1 MPFMRFSL
9 APVRGFREPPLILGR
24 MSNKMKKSHEPLLA
38 RALLLDRQGHVP
50 EAIAAYQELLSDW
63 PALPDA
69 WYNLAALQRK
79 RGQFAAALISYQS
92 ALDRGIKRP
101 EEVHLNRGVIF
112 SDCLRQDDAAELEL
126 KKALALNPNYV
137 PALINLANLH
147 EDLGRRELAAR
158 VYVRL
163 LAMDP
168 NSPQALARYAQ
179 LKTFTDPADPLIEQ
193 MRQGLVQPHLSLQD
207 RAGLE
212 FALGRALDGC
222 QSYAAAFEVY
232 TAANRHSRESAPPGT
247 GTYDRALAE
256 QLTDRLIAAFQ
267 TPSRSGS
274 TPAAAS
280 GSDRPR
286 PIFICGMYRSGSTL
300 TEQLLAGH
308 PLLAAGGELDFL
320 PNAVQNALAPFPES
334 MAAVLPQRLR
344 SLAAEYVQALGSMF
358 PGVPYVTD
366 KRPENYLNIGLI
378 KALFPEAKIIHTSR
392 NALDNCLS
400 IFFLHLDQRMS
411 YALNLMDIGHH
422 YLQYLRL
429 MRHWKTLYGADI
441 VDTDYDRLVNEP
453 RPVMEALL
461 KFLGLEWDERCLA
474 VPAVGRSVKT
484 ASVWQ
489 VREPLYQRS
498 SGRARHYENELAQLQ
513 HYLEQYSAPTGP

>member
-1 MPFMRFSL
+1 
-9 APVRGFREPPLILGR
+9 
-24 MSNKMKKSHEPLLA
+24 
-38 RALLLDRQGHVP
+38 
-50 EAIAAYQELLSDW
+50 
-63 PALPDA
+63 
-69 WYNLAALQRK
+69 
-79 RGQFAAALISYQS
+79 
-92 ALDRGIKRP
+92 
-101 EEVHLNRGVIF
+101 
-112 SDCLRQDDAAELEL
+112 
-126 KKALALNPNYV
+126 
-137 PALINLANLH
+137 
-147 EDLGRRELAAR
+147 
-158 VYVRL
+158 
-163 LAMDP
+163 
-168 NSPQALARYAQ
+168 
-179 LKTFTDPADPLIEQ
+179 
-193 MRQGLVQPHLSLQD
+193 
-207 RAGLE
+207 
-212 FALGRALDGC
+212 
-222 QSYAAAFEVY
+222 
-232 TAANRHSRESAPPGT
+232 
-247 GTYDRALAE
+247 
-256 QLTDRLIAAFQ
+256 
-267 TPSRSGS
+267 
-274 TPAAAS
+274 
-280 GSDRPR
+280 
-286 PIFICGMYRSGSTL
+286 MYRSGSTL

>member
-212 FALGRALDGC
+212 FAL
-222 QSYAAAFEVY
+222 AA
-232 TAANRHSRESAPPGT
+232 RHRDLRSR
-247 GTYDRALAE
+247 
-256 QLTDRLIAAFQ
+256 
-267 TPSRSGS
+267 
-274 TPAAAS
+274 
-280 GSDRPR
+280 
-286 PIFICGMYRSGSTL
+286 
-300 TEQLLAGH
+300 
-308 PLLAAGGELDFL
+308 AGGAIDRSAHRRFSD
-320 PNAVQNALAPFPES
+320 AVKVRFDA
-334 MAAVLPQRLR
+334 RR
-344 SLAAEYVQALGSMF
+344 G
-358 PGVPYVTD
+358 
-366 KRPENYLNIGLI
+366 
-378 KALFPEAKIIHTSR
+378 
-392 NALDNCLS
+392 
-400 IFFLHLDQRMS
+400 
-411 YALNLMDIGHH
+411 
-422 YLQYLRL
+422 
-429 MRHWKTLYGADI
+429 
-441 VDTDYDRLVNEP
+441 
-453 RPVMEALL
+453 
-461 KFLGLEWDERCLA
+461 
-474 VPAVGRSVKT
+474 
-484 ASVWQ
+484 
-489 VREPLYQRS
+489 VRE
-498 SGRARHYENELAQLQ
+498 
-513 HYLEQYSAPTGP
+513 

>member
-1 MPFMRFSL
+1 MGGSL
-9 APVRGFREPPLILGR
+9 APVRGFREPPSILGH
-24 MSNKMKKSHEPLLA
+24 MSNEMKKSHEPLLA
-38 RALLLDRQGHVP
+38 QALQLDRQGHVS
-50 EAIAAYQELLSDW
+50 EAIAAYQQLLSDW

-69 WYNLAALQRK
+69 WYNLAVLQRK
-79 RGQFAAALISYQS
+79 QRQFSAALISYQH

-112 SDCLRQDDAAELEL
+112 SDYLRQDDAAELEL

-137 PALINLANLH
+137 PALVNLANLH

-158 VYVRL
+158 VYARL

-168 NSPQALARYAQ
+168 NSPQALARYAR
-179 LKTFTDPADPLIEQ
+179 LKTFADPADPLIEQ
-193 MRQGLVQPHLSLQD
+193 MRQALAQPHLSLQD

-212 FALGRALDGC
+212 FSLGRALDGC

-232 TAANRHSRESAPPGT
+232 AAANQHSRESAPPGT
-247 GTYDRALAE
+247 GIYDRALAE
-256 QLTDRLIAAFQ
+256 QFTDRLIAAFPA
-267 TPSRSGS
+267 PSKSHL
-274 TPAAAS
+274 TPAEAA
-280 GSDRPR
+280 GNDRPR

-320 PNAVQNALAPFPES
+320 PNAVQNTLAPFPES

-344 SLAAEYVQALGSMF
+344 FLAEEYVQSLGSLF
-358 PGVPYVTD
+358 PGASYVTD

-378 KALFPEAKIIHTSR
+378 KTLFPEAKIIHTTR
-392 NALDNCLS
+392 NVLDNCLS
-400 IFFLHLDQRMS
+400 IYFLHLDQRMS

-429 MRHWKTLYGADI
+429 MRHWKALYGADI
-441 VDTDYDRLVNEP
+441 VDTDYDRLVKEP

-461 KFLGLEWDERCLA
+461 KFLNLEWDERCLE

-489 VREPLYQRS
+489 VREPLYLHS
-498 SGRARHYENELAQLQ
+498 SGRAQHYGKELAELRR
-513 HYLEQYSAPTGP
+513 YLELYSAPTGP

>member
-1 MPFMRFSL
+1 
-9 APVRGFREPPLILGR
+9 
-24 MSNKMKKSHEPLLA
+24 MSNEEKKSHEPLLT

-69 WYNLAALQRK
+69 WYNLAVLQRK
-79 RGQFAAALISYQS
+79 RRQFAAALLSYQA

-101 EEVHLNRGVIF
+101 EEVHLNRGVIY

-158 VYVRL
+158 VYARL

-168 NSPQALARYAQ
+168 NSPQALARYAR
-179 LKTFTDPADPLIEQ
+179 LKSFADPADPLIEQ
-193 MRQGLVQPHLSLQD
+193 MRRVLAEPHLSLQD

-212 FALGRALDGC
+212 FSLGRALDGC

-232 TAANRHSRESAPPGT
+232 AAANRHSRESAPPGT

-256 QLTDRLIAAFQ
+256 QLTDRLIAAF
-267 TPSRSGS
+267 PAPRSGATS
-274 TPAAAS
+274 AATAATAAAPALAAAN
-280 GSDRPR
+280 GHEGPR

-300 TEQLLAGH
+300 TEHLLAGH
-308 PLLAAGGELDFL
+308 PLLTAGGELDFL
-320 PNAVQNALAPFPES
+320 PNAVQSTLAPFPES
-334 MAAVLPQRLR
+334 MAAVLPQRLK
-344 SLAAEYVQALGSMF
+344 SLAREYVQALGSLY
-358 PGVPYVTD
+358 PGASYVTD

-378 KALFPEAKIIHTSR
+378 KTLFPESKIVHTSR

-422 YLQYLRL
+422 YVQYLRL
-429 MRHWKTLYGADI
+429 MRHWKALYGADI
-441 VDTDYDRLVNEP
+441 VDTDYDRLVKEP
-453 RPVMEALL
+453 RAVMETLL
-461 KFLGLEWDERCLA
+461 GFLGLEWDERCLA
-474 VPAVGRSVKT
+474 VPADGRSVKT

-489 VREPLYQRS
+489 IREPLYLRS
-498 SGRARHYENELAQLQ
+498 SGRARHYEEELAELQ
-513 HYLEQYSAPTGP
+513 GYLELYSARIGP